1 MKDKRVIVAGA
12 GKSGISSMGLLLRN
26 GASVILFDQNEALD
40 KEKVLADIEQKD
52 RVEIVLGSM
61 SVETMKTADLMVIS
75 PGIALDAPFV
85 NRVRDAG
92 VPIWGEIELAYYFNR
107 GRIAAIT
114 GTNGKTTYSLYAV
127 C

>member
-40 KEKVLADIEQKD
+40 KEKVLAEIEQKD

-61 SVETMKTADLMVIS
+61 SVETMKTADLMNLS
-75 PGIALDAPFV
+75 
-85 NRVRDAG
+85 
-92 VPIWGEIELAYYFNR
+92 LA
-107 GRIAAIT
+107 
-114 GTNGKTTYSLYAV
+114 
-127 C
+127 